1 MVDLDLETAATADS
15 GDKDDDLAADTE
27 AEMAGEDEEVVSLE
41 LPAPPGWL
49 KKYIIK
55 KGGTPKKNEIVFT
68 APTGEEITSR
78 KQLDQYLKQH
88 PGGPAI
94 AEFDWGTGE
103 TPRRS
108 VRISEKVK
116 ATPPR
121 ESESPKKRS
130 RKSSALKKDIKDNES
145 ATPEGT
151 DEGKEV
157 EMQDADKVEKVS
169 AETEKDKEAKD
180 DKQAESKEEA
190 TNAVVNTAHD
200 KESVETADAT
210 KTGDDTTNAGLDQ
223 NGKNAGNSEPEKE
236 EQAKIEVEEKDQAEN
251 EIKTDEPN
259 IKETED
265 RKKVEENDKEAE
277 PDVKESTA
285 PNGTEGHGNKVA
297 VSEPTKEVEGEGIE
311 NGSHGNA
318 PEIKA

>member
-1 MVDLDLETAATADS
+1 
-15 GDKDDDLAADTE
+15 
-27 AEMAGEDEEVVSLE
+27 MAGEDEEVVSLE

-55 KGGTPKKNEIVFT
+55 KGGTPKKNEIIFT

-88 PGGPAI
+88 PGGPTI

-130 RKSSALKKDIKDNES
+130 RKSSALKKDNES
-145 ATPEGT
+145 AAPEGT

-157 EMQDADKVEKVS
+157 EMQDADKIEKVS
-169 AETEKDKEAKD
+169 AETDNEKEAKD
-180 DKQAESKEEA
+180 EKQDKSKEEA
-190 TNAVVNTAHD
+190 TDAVVETARD
-200 KESVETADAT
+200 KESVEAADAT
-210 KTGDDTTNAGLDQ
+210 KTGDDNTDAGLDQ
-223 NGKNAGNSEPEKE
+223 NGKDAGSSEPEKE
-236 EQAKIEVEEKDQAEN
+236 EQAKMDVEEKNQAEN
-251 EIKTDEPN
+251 AIKPDVLDV
-259 IKETED
+259 KEAED
-265 RKKVEENDKEAE
+265 GKKVEENDKEAE
-277 PDVKESTA
+277 PEVKESTA
-285 PNGTEGHGNKVA
+285 PNRTEGCGNKVA
-297 VSEPTKEVEGEGIE
+297 AVSEPGKEVEGEGIE
-311 NGSHGNA
+311 NGSHGNVPA
-318 PEIKA
+318 GIKA